1 MPTFRNLL
9 DLLEAEWATY
19 ARALTHTERERF
31 AKLWQRARRH
41 ASASSY
47 QSPADPFHAVFLSIL
62 LEHEAELERLRARLD
77 ALPHPHERS
86 VDPRP
91 PT

>member
-9 DLLEAEWATY
+9 DVLEAEWATY
-19 ARALTHTERERF
+19 ARALTGAEQERLAR
-31 AKLWQRARRH
+31 LWQRARRH

-62 LEHEAELERLRARLD
+62 LEHEAELERLKAQLAARGE
-77 ALPHPHERS
+77 HERS

-91 PT
+91 PP